1 MQVSKINYQ
10 NTPEFKAGLYFSRS
24 SSVLF
29 NRNHNITFRTPDQ
42 PQVSSEGF
50 RYFEDKNISEELK
63 KRFANI
69 PFIYDLAQ
77 KFDTFIWTSFS
88 RDSICGKNA
97 VVTKVS
103 WGDSSQKYAPQ
114 KYVVTHSEKSKE
126 DSINKMFENLEK
138 GIFLKD

>member
-10 NTPEFKAGLYFSRS
+10 NTPKFKAGLYFSKVS
-24 SSVLF
+24 NVIF
-29 NRNHNITFRTPDQ
+29 NKEANYITNKPVK
-42 PQVSSEGF
+42 VSSDGF
-50 RYFEDKNISEELK
+50 KYIEDTELPEEMK